1 MHQPIPPLNA
11 LRAFEAAARH
21 LSVSKAAQELRV
33 TASALSHQI
42 CGLEELLGL
51 KLFQRRA
58 RSIALT
64 SAGHLLYPGLQTGFM
79 HIHDALTRLRN
90 ANQER
95 VLVISTSPGFTSKW
109 LAPRLYRFAT
119 TYPEIDVRVSSSVG
133 NANFTTDGVDV
144 AVRNLPINDQP
155 DSMLAIEKLT
165 NISFVPVCSPKL
177 MRLHGRPTRP
187 QALARMPLIHDDTLL
202 DRPHVPTWADWFKA
216 ANVNDAEVSRGM
228 RFNSPDHALQAA
240 GEGAGVLLSQYVL
253 AYDDLRS
260 GRLVIPV
267 KFMLST
273 GRAYHF
279 VCPKSRSE
287 YPHVQAFRTWI
298 KQEVTAIDWTLC
310 GQGDKVG
317 RTGGGVKGR
326 FR

>member
-1 MHQPIPPLNA
+1 MYSATPPLNA
-11 LRAFEAAARH
+11 LRAFETAARH
-21 LSVSKAAQELRV
+21 LSVSKAAQELHV

-51 KLFQRRA
+51 KLFERRA

-64 SAGHLLYPGLQTGFM
+64 PVGQLLYPGLQTGFM

-95 VLVISTSPGFTSKW
+95 VIVISTSPGFTSKW

-119 TYPEIDVRVSSSVG
+119 AHPEIDVRVSSSVG
-133 NANFTTDGVDV
+133 NANFTTDGVDI
-144 AVRNLPINDQP
+144 AIRNLPNHDRG
-155 DSMLAIEKLT
+155 DSTLTIEKLADIT
-165 NISFVPVCSPKL
+165 FVPVCSPKL
-177 MRLHGRPTRP
+177 MRRSGRPTRP
-187 QALARMPLIHDDTLL
+187 QALAGIPLIHDDMLVG
-202 DRPHVPTWADWFKA
+202 RPHIPTWADWFKA
-216 ANVNDAEVSRGM
+216 AGVNDADVSRGL

-279 VCPKSRSE
+279 VCPKSRSD
-287 YPHVQAFRTWI
+287 YPHVQAFRAWI
-298 KQEVTAIDWTLC
+298 KQEATAIDWTLC
-310 GQGDKVG
+310 GKGD
-317 RTGGGVKGR
+317 
-326 FR
+326 

>member
-1 MHQPIPPLNA
+1 MHQATPPLNA

-51 KLFQRRA
+51 KLFERRA
-58 RSIALT
+58 RSIVLT
-64 SAGHLLYPGLQTGFM
+64 PAGQLLYPGLQTGFM
-79 HIHDALTRLRN
+79 HIYDAITRLRN

-109 LAPRLYRFAT
+109 LAPRLYRFAAT
-119 TYPEIDVRVSSSVG
+119 CPDLDVRVSSSMT
-133 NANFTTDGVDV
+133 NANFTTDGIDI
-144 AVRNLPINDQP
+144 AIRNLPTNDRG
-155 DSMLAIEKLT
+155 DSMLTIEKLT
-165 NISFVPVCSPKL
+165 DISFVPVCSPKL
-177 MRLHGRPTRP
+177 LRPHGRPTQP
-187 QALARMPLIHDDTLL
+187 HALTRMPLIHDDMLA
-202 DRPHVPTWADWFKA
+202 DRHYIPTWADWFKA
-216 ANVNDAEVSRGM
+216 AGVDDADVGRGL

-240 GEGAGVLLSQYVL
+240 AEGAGVMLSQYVL

-267 KFMLST
+267 KFMLSM

-279 VCPKSRSE
+279 VSPKSRSE
-287 YPHVQAFRTWI
+287 YPHVQAFLAWI
-298 KQEVTAIDWTLC
+298 KQEVAEIDWTLC
-310 GQGDKVG
+310 
-317 RTGGGVKGR
+317 R
-326 FR
+326 

>member
-1 MHQPIPPLNA
+1 MYQAIPPLNA
-11 LRAFEAAARH
+11 LRAFEAVARH

-42 CGLEELLGL
+42 RGLEELLGL
-51 KLFQRRA
+51 KLFERRVRA
-58 RSIALT
+58 IALT
-64 SAGHLLYPGLQTGFM
+64 PAGRVLYPGLQTGFT
-79 HIHDALTRLRN
+79 HIHDALTRLRS
-90 ANQER
+90 ASQER

-119 TYPEIDVRVSSSVG
+119 AHAEIDVRISSSLT
-133 NANFTTDGVDV
+133 NANFTTDGVDI
-144 AVRNLPINDQP
+144 AIRNLPTNGRD
-155 DSMLAIEKLT
+155 DLMLTVEKLT
-165 NISFVPVCSPKL
+165 DIAFLPACSP
-177 MRLHGRPTRP
+177 RLIKPRGRPTRP
-187 QALARMPLIHDDTLL
+187 QALAHMPLIHDDSLA
-202 DRPHVPTWADWFKA
+202 DRPDVPTWADWFKA
-216 ANVNDAEVSRGM
+216 AGVDDADVSRGL

-298 KQEVTAIDWTLC
+298 KQEVAAIDWTLC
-310 GQGDKVG
+310 RQGD
-317 RTGGGVKGR
+317 
-326 FR
+326 

>member
-1 MHQPIPPLNA
+1 
-11 LRAFEAAARH
+11 
-21 LSVSKAAQELRV
+21 
-33 TASALSHQI
+33 
-42 CGLEELLGL
+42 
-51 KLFQRRA
+51 
-58 RSIALT
+58 
-64 SAGHLLYPGLQTGFM
+64 
-79 HIHDALTRLRN
+79 
-90 ANQER
+90 
-95 VLVISTSPGFTSKW
+95 
-109 LAPRLYRFAT
+109 
-119 TYPEIDVRVSSSVG
+119 
-133 NANFTTDGVDV
+133 
-144 AVRNLPINDQP
+144 
-155 DSMLAIEKLT
+155 
-165 NISFVPVCSPKL
+165 
-177 MRLHGRPTRP
+177 
-187 QALARMPLIHDDTLL
+187 MPLIHDDMLA

-216 ANVNDAEVSRGM
+216 AGVNDAEVSRGL

-273 GRAYHF
+273 GRAYYF

-298 KQEVTAIDWTLC
+298 KQEMTAIDWTLC

>member
-1 MHQPIPPLNA
+1 
-11 LRAFEAAARH
+11 
-21 LSVSKAAQELRV
+21 
-33 TASALSHQI
+33 
-42 CGLEELLGL
+42 
-51 KLFQRRA
+51 
-58 RSIALT
+58 
-64 SAGHLLYPGLQTGFM
+64 
-79 HIHDALTRLRN
+79 
-90 ANQER
+90 
-95 VLVISTSPGFTSKW
+95 
-109 LAPRLYRFAT
+109 
-119 TYPEIDVRVSSSVG
+119 
-133 NANFTTDGVDV
+133 
-144 AVRNLPINDQP
+144 
-155 DSMLAIEKLT
+155 MLAIEKLT
-165 NISFVPVCSPKL
+165 NMSFVPVCSPKL
-177 MRLHGRPTRP
+177 TRLYGRPTRP
-187 QALARMPLIHDDTLL
+187 QALARMPLIHDDMLA

-216 ANVNDAEVSRGM
+216 AGVNDAEVSRGL

-273 GRAYHF
+273 GRAYYF

-298 KQEVTAIDWTLC
+298 KQEMTAIDWTLC

>member
-1 MHQPIPPLNA
+1 MYLAIPPLNA

-42 CGLEELLGL
+42 CGLEALLGL
-51 KLFQRRA
+51 KLFERRA

-64 SAGHLLYPGLQTGFM
+64 PAGQLLYPGLQTGFM

-90 ANQER
+90 ASQER

-119 TYPEIDVRVSSSVG
+119 AYPETDVRVSSSVG
-133 NANFTTDGVDV
+133 NANFTTDGVDI
-144 AVRNLPINDQP
+144 AIRNLPSD
-155 DSMLAIEKLT
+155 DRGDLSLTIEKLT
-165 NISFVPVCSPKL
+165 DISFVPVCSPKL
-177 MRLHGRPTRP
+177 IKLLGRPTRP
-187 QALARMPLIHDDTLL
+187 QTLARMPLIHDDMLA
-202 DRPHVPTWADWFKA
+202 DRPHVPTWTDWFKA
-216 ANVNDAEVSRGM
+216 AGVNDADVSRGL

-240 GEGAGVLLSQYVL
+240 SEGAGVLLSQYVL

-260 GRLVIPV
+260 GRLVIPA

-279 VCPKSRSE
+279 VCPKSRTE

-310 GQGDKVG
+310 
-317 RTGGGVKGR
+317 R
-326 FR
+326 

>member
-1 MHQPIPPLNA
+1 MYPATPPLNA
-11 LRAFEAAARH
+11 LRAFETAARH

-51 KLFQRRA
+51 KLFERRA

-64 SAGHLLYPGLQTGFM
+64 PAGQLLYPGLQTGFM
-79 HIHDALTRLRN
+79 HIHDALARLRN

-95 VLVISTSPGFTSKW
+95 VLVVSTSPGFTSKW

-119 TYPEIDVRVSSSVG
+119 AHPDIDVRVSSSVG
-133 NANFTTDGVDV
+133 NANFTTDGVDI
-144 AVRNLPINDQP
+144 AIRNLPTNDRG
-155 DSMLAIEKLT
+155 DSTLTIEKLAD
-165 NISFVPVCSPKL
+165 ISFVPVCSPKL
-177 MRLHGRPTRP
+177 MRLHGRPARP
-187 QALARMPLIHDDTLL
+187 QALAGIPLIHDDMLA
-202 DRPHVPTWADWFKA
+202 DRPHVATWADWFKVA
-216 ANVNDAEVSRGM
+216 GVNDADVSRGL

-287 YPHVQAFRTWI
+287 NPHVRAFRAWI
-298 KQEVTAIDWTLC
+298 KQEVTAIDWDLC
-310 GQGDKVG
+310 EQGD
-317 RTGGGVKGR
+317 
-326 FR
+326 

>member
-1 MHQPIPPLNA
+1 MYPATPPLNA
-11 LRAFEAAARH
+11 LRAFETAARH

-51 KLFQRRA
+51 KLFERRA

-64 SAGHLLYPGLQTGFM
+64 PAGQLLYPGLQTGFM

-90 ANQER
+90 ANQDS

-119 TYPEIDVRVSSSVG
+119 AYPEIDVRVSSSVG
-133 NANFTTDGVDV
+133 NANFTTDGVDI
-144 AVRNLPINDQP
+144 AIRNLPTHDRG
-155 DSMLAIEKLT
+155 DSTLTIEKLT
-165 NISFVPVCSPKL
+165 DISFVPVCSPKL

-187 QALARMPLIHDDTLL
+187 QALAHLPLIHDDMLA
-202 DRPHVPTWADWFKA
+202 DRPHIPTWADWFKA
-216 ANVNDAEVSRGM
+216 VGVNDADVSRGL
-228 RFNSPDHALQAA
+228 RFDSPDHALQAA

-260 GRLVIPV
+260 GRLVIPL

-279 VCPKSRSE
+279 VCPKSRSD
-287 YPHVQAFRTWI
+287 YPHVQAFRAWI
-298 KQEVTAIDWTLC
+298 KQEVTAVDWTLS
-310 GQGDKVG
+310 GQGD
-317 RTGGGVKGR
+317 
-326 FR
+326 

>member
-1 MHQPIPPLNA
+1 MYPATPPLNA
-11 LRAFEAAARH
+11 LRAFETAARH

-51 KLFQRRA
+51 KLFERRA

-64 SAGHLLYPGLQTGFM
+64 PAGQLLYPGLQTGFM
-79 HIHDALTRLRN
+79 HIHDALARLRN

-95 VLVISTSPGFTSKW
+95 VLVVSTSPGFTSKW

-119 TYPEIDVRVSSSVG
+119 AHPDIDVRVSSSVG
-133 NANFTTDGVDV
+133 NANFTTDGVDI
-144 AVRNLPINDQP
+144 AIRNLPTNDRG
-155 DSMLAIEKLT
+155 DSTLTIEKLAD
-165 NISFVPVCSPKL
+165 ISFVPVCSPKL
-177 MRLHGRPTRP
+177 MRLHGRPARP
-187 QALARMPLIHDDTLL
+187 QALAGIPLIHDDMLA
-202 DRPHVPTWADWFKA
+202 DRPHVPTWADWFKVA
-216 ANVNDAEVSRGM
+216 GVNDADVSRGL

-287 YPHVQAFRTWI
+287 NPHVRAFRAWI
-298 KQEVTAIDWTLC
+298 KQEVTAIDWDLC
-310 GQGDKVG
+310 EQGD
-317 RTGGGVKGR
+317 
-326 FR
+326 

>member
-1 MHQPIPPLNA
+1 MYSAIPPLNA
-11 LRAFEAAARH
+11 LRAFEAAARD

-51 KLFQRRA
+51 RLFERHT

-64 SAGHLLYPGLQTGFM
+64 PAGRLLYPGLQTGFM
-79 HIHDALTRLRN
+79 HIHDALTRFRN

-109 LAPRLYRFAT
+109 LAPRLYRFANAN
-119 TYPEIDVRVSSSVG
+119 PEMDVRVSSSVG
-133 NANFTTDGVDV
+133 NANFTTDGVDI
-144 AVRNLPINDQP
+144 AIRNLPANDRG
-155 DSMLAIEKLT
+155 DTALTIEKLT
-165 NISFVPVCSPKL
+165 DISFVPVCSPKL
-177 MRLHGRPTRP
+177 MRRHGRPTRP
-187 QALARMPLIHDDTLL
+187 QALARIPLIHDDMLA

-216 ANVNDAEVSRGM
+216 AGADDADVSRGL

-267 KFMLST
+267 KLMLST

-279 VCPKSRSE
+279 VCPKSRSGD
-287 YPHVQAFRTWI
+287 PHVQAFRTWI
-298 KQEVTAIDWTLC
+298 KQEVSAIDWTLC
-310 GQGDKVG
+310 RPDG
-317 RTGGGVKGR
+317 
-326 FR
+326 